1 MDKQTY
7 SVPEAG
13 KMLGV
18 GRNAAYQAVRRG
30 EIPVIQ
36 IGRRLVVPKAALERL
51 LAGAEPANSQPA
63 IEHDAPMNKATLN
76 RLPAGKEE

>member
-7 SVPEAG
+7 SVAEAG

-18 GRNAAYQAVRRG
+18 GRNAAYQAVHRG

-51 LAGAEPANSQPA
+51 LADPGPADSQPA
-63 IEHDAPMNKATLN
+63 IKLALS
-76 RLPAGKEE
+76 RLQASE

>member
-51 LAGAEPANSQPA
+51 LVDPGLTDSQPA
-63 IEHDAPMNKATLN
+63 IEHDAPMNKPALS
-76 RLPAGKEE
+76 RLRTGE